1 MLMDKILQNETNKS
15 EILPIVN
22 ISKKAYTI
30 ELHSHAVYELL
41 YIKSG
46 TISLQIMGKKHK
58 LTGGRV
64 IFLLPSE
71 KHRLVSMTNKEFE
84 YCSFVFD
91 KTIFGNE
98 DNPCRVFFDSI
109 LINRFLDFPDWLLNK
124 FYQLCS
130 EKEIGSPGYEVMQYA
145 FLYQAFSHIV
155 STKQYQLVT
164 ILRTHAKYNISAVQV
179 VIEYIQKN
187 YMENLSFD
195 DLLKLTNYSKSHFC
209 KIFKETTG
217 MNLTEFINKYRIE
230 RACLELQFTKKNI
243 TEIAMQTGFNNIQ
256 YFSRVFKE
264 YLNCTPK
271 QYQLKMKRAKKIK

>member
-1 MLMDKILQNETNKS
+1 MDKIFQNNCKIS

-22 ISKKAYTI
+22 IAKKAYTI
-30 ELHSHAVYELL
+30 DLHTHAVYELH
-41 YIKSG
+41 YIKKG
-46 TISLQIMGKKHK
+46 TVSLQITGKKNK
-58 LTGGRV
+58 LIEGKV
-64 IFLLPSE
+64 IFILPSE
-71 KHRLVSMTNKEFE
+71 KHKLVSMTNKEFE

-98 DNPCRVFFDSI
+98 DNPCRIFFDSI
-109 LINRFLDFPDWLLNK
+109 LINRFLDFPDWLLNR

-130 EKEIGSPGYEVMQYA
+130 EKEIGTPGYEVMQYA
-145 FLYQAFSHIV
+145 FLFQVFSHIV

-164 ILRTHAKYNISAVQV
+164 IIRTQTKQNISAVQV

-195 DLLKLTNYSKSHFC
+195 ELLQLTNYSKSHFC
-209 KIFKETTG
+209 KIFKDTTG
-217 MNLTEFINKYRIE
+217 MNLTEYINKYRVE

-256 YFSRVFKE
+256 YFSRIFKE
-264 YLNCTPK
+264 YMDCSPK
-271 QYQLKMKRAKKIK
+271 QYQLKMKRVK

>member
-1 MLMDKILQNETNKS
+1 MDKIFQNNCKIS

-22 ISKKAYTI
+22 IAKKVYTI

-41 YIKSG
+41 YIKKG
-46 TISLQIMGKKHK
+46 TVSLQITGKKNK
-58 LTGGRV
+58 LMGGKV
-64 IFLLPSE
+64 IFILPSE
-71 KHRLVSMTNKEFE
+71 KHKLVSMTNKEFE

-98 DNPCRVFFDSI
+98 DNPCRIFFDSI
-109 LINRFLDFPDWLLNK
+109 LINRFLDFPDWLLNR

-130 EKEIGSPGYEVMQYA
+130 EKEIGTPGYEVMQYA
-145 FLYQAFSHIV
+145 FLFQVFSHIV
-155 STKQYQLVT
+155 STKQYQLIT
-164 ILRTHAKYNISAVQV
+164 IIRTQTKQNISAVQV

-195 DLLKLTNYSKSHFC
+195 ELLQLTNYSKSHFC
-209 KIFKETTG
+209 KIFKDTTG
-217 MNLTEFINKYRIE
+217 MNLTEYINKYRVE

-256 YFSRVFKE
+256 YFSSIFKE
-264 YLNCTPK
+264 YMDCSPK
-271 QYQLKMKRAKKIK
+271 QYQLKMKRVK

>member
-1 MLMDKILQNETNKS
+1 MDKIFQNNCKIS

-22 ISKKAYTI
+22 IAKKTYTI

-41 YIKSG
+41 YIKKG
-46 TISLQIMGKKHK
+46 TVSLQITGKKNK
-58 LTGGRV
+58 LIEGKV
-64 IFLLPSE
+64 IFILPSE
-71 KHRLVSMTNKEFE
+71 KHKLVSMTNKEFE

-98 DNPCRVFFDSI
+98 DNPCRIFFDSI
-109 LINRFLDFPDWLLNK
+109 LINRFLDFPDWLLNR

-130 EKEIGSPGYEVMQYA
+130 EKEIGTPGYEVMQYA
-145 FLYQAFSHIV
+145 FLFQVFSHIV
-155 STKQYQLVT
+155 STKQYQLIT
-164 ILRTHAKYNISAVQV
+164 IIRTQTKQNISAVQV

-195 DLLKLTNYSKSHFC
+195 ELLQLTNYSKSHFC
-209 KIFKETTG
+209 KIFKDTTG
-217 MNLTEFINKYRIE
+217 MNLTEYINKYRVE

-243 TEIAMQTGFNNIQ
+243 TEIAMKTGFNNIQ

-264 YLNCTPK
+264 YMDCSPK
-271 QYQLKMKRAKKIK
+271 QYQLKMKRVK

>member
-1 MLMDKILQNETNKS
+1 MDKIFQNNCKIS

-22 ISKKAYTI
+22 IAKKTYTI

-41 YIKSG
+41 YIKKG
-46 TISLQIMGKKHK
+46 TVSLQITGKKNK
-58 LTGGRV
+58 LMGGKV
-64 IFLLPSE
+64 IFILPSE
-71 KHRLVSMTNKEFE
+71 KHKLVSMTNKEFE

-98 DNPCRVFFDSI
+98 DNPCRIFFDSI
-109 LINRFLDFPDWLLNK
+109 LINRFLDFPDWLLNR

-130 EKEIGSPGYEVMQYA
+130 EKEIGTPGYEVMQYA
-145 FLYQAFSHIV
+145 FLFQVFSHIV
-155 STKQYQLVT
+155 STKQYQLIT
-164 ILRTHAKYNISAVQV
+164 IIRTQTKQNISAVQV

-195 DLLKLTNYSKSHFC
+195 ELLQLTNYSKSHFC
-209 KIFKETTG
+209 KNFKDTTG
-217 MNLTEFINKYRIE
+217 MNLTEYINKYRVE

-256 YFSRVFKE
+256 YFSRIFKE
-264 YLNCTPK
+264 YMDCSPK
-271 QYQLKMKRAKKIK
+271 QYQLKMKRVK

>member
-1 MLMDKILQNETNKS
+1 MDKIFQNNCKIS
-15 EILPIVN
+15 EILPIEN
-22 ISKKAYTI
+22 IAKKTYTI

-41 YIKSG
+41 YIKKG
-46 TISLQIMGKKHK
+46 TVSLQIAGKKNK
-58 LTGGRV
+58 LIEGKV
-64 IFLLPSE
+64 IFILPSE
-71 KHRLVSMTNKEFE
+71 KHKLVSMTNKEFE

-98 DNPCRVFFDSI
+98 DNPCRIFFDSI
-109 LINRFLDFPDWLLNK
+109 LINRFLDFPDWLLNR

-130 EKEIGSPGYEVMQYA
+130 EKEIGTPGYEVMQYA
-145 FLYQAFSHIV
+145 FLFQVFSHIV

-164 ILRTHAKYNISAVQV
+164 IIRTQTKQNISAVQV

-195 DLLKLTNYSKSHFC
+195 ELLQLTNYSKSHFC
-209 KIFKETTG
+209 KIFKDTTG
-217 MNLTEFINKYRIE
+217 MNLTEYINKYRVE

-256 YFSRVFKE
+256 YFSRIFKE
-264 YLNCTPK
+264 YMDCSPK
-271 QYQLKMKRAKKIK
+271 QYQLKMKRVK

>member
-1 MLMDKILQNETNKS
+1 MDKIFQNNCKIS

-22 ISKKAYTI
+22 IAKKTYTI

-41 YIKSG
+41 YIKKG
-46 TISLQIMGKKHK
+46 TVSLQITGKKNK
-58 LTGGRV
+58 VMGGKV
-64 IFLLPSE
+64 IFILPSE
-71 KHRLVSMTNKEFE
+71 KHKLVSMTNKEFE

-98 DNPCRVFFDSI
+98 DNPCRIFFDSI
-109 LINRFLDFPDWLLNK
+109 LINRFLDFPDWLLNR

-130 EKEIGSPGYEVMQYA
+130 EKEIGTPGYEVMQYA
-145 FLYQAFSHIV
+145 FLFQVFSHIV

-164 ILRTHAKYNISAVQV
+164 IIRTQTKQNISAVQV

-195 DLLKLTNYSKSHFC
+195 ELLQLTNYSKSHFC
-209 KIFKETTG
+209 KIFKDTTG
-217 MNLTEFINKYRIE
+217 MNLTEYINKYRVE

-256 YFSRVFKE
+256 YFSRIFKE
-264 YLNCTPK
+264 YMDCSPK
-271 QYQLKMKRAKKIK
+271 QYQLKIKRVK